1 MTTTPSCQERRN
13 RMLYNVP
20 MPRNET
26 ISPYINSNLTKHD
39 LDMRRKAE
47 ILKYSGPQNSNYVKN
62 LTKSEKFAQL
72 VRGNS
77 PTQKMLTK
85 TIPLFCDSSMNLYL
99 TSSSDVPGPIIP
111 LYLDNNIPLY
121 NFAKPNKVF
130 GENRYEERY

>member
-1 MTTTPSCQERRN
+1 MSTPACQQRQN

-20 MPRNET
+20 MPRVET
-26 ISPYINSNLTKHD
+26 ISPYTNSNLTKHD

-85 TIPLFCDSSMNLYL
+85 TISQFCDSSMNHYL

-111 LYLDNNIPLY
+111 LYLDVNIPLY
-121 NFAKPNKVF
+121 NFAKPNKTF
-130 GENRYEERY
+130 GEIKNE